1 MYKRAHYF
9 FIGSS
14 PVLIGVAS
22 SASIAFVAILSI
34 VIIVC
39 NCYHRKIRSINN
51 FHEHTYVSNIERN
64 MYQGKVFYDIPQ
76 QPNDFLPYIEIIENN
91 ENHNYYSRPPDAST
105 EEDDGYMKPEDETE
119 CPYDTIDDVFREE
132 SQNDQKDYLCQT
144 SEDETNI
151 EDGNTAEIDVDL
163 KEEKMNGVDNK
174 NVKISIGSDKKEYKS
189 NPNIDKRAV

>member
-1 MYKRAHYF
+1 M
-9 FIGSS
+9 
-14 PVLIGVAS
+14 LIGVAS

-34 VIIVC
+34 VIVVC

-51 FHEHTYVSNIERN
+51 FYEHTYASYIERN
-64 MYQGKVFYDIPQ
+64 MYQGKVFYDSPQ

-91 ENHNYYSRPPDAST
+91 ENHTYYSRPTDAST

-119 CPYDTIDDVFREE
+119 SPYDTIEDVIKQE
-132 SQNDQKDYLCQT
+132 SQNEQKDYLCQT
-144 SEDETNI
+144 LEDETNI

-163 KEEKMNGVDNK
+163 KEEKMTGVDNK

-189 NPNIDKRAV
+189 NSKIDKRAV

>member
-1 MYKRAHYF
+1 M
-9 FIGSS
+9 
-14 PVLIGVAS
+14 LIGVAS

-34 VIIVC
+34 VIIFC

-91 ENHNYYSRPPDAST
+91 ENHNYYSRPTDAST

-119 CPYDTIDDVFREE
+119 CPYDTIDDVIREE

-163 KEEKMNGVDNK
+163 KEEKMTGVDNK